1 MCDQIAYFKPIIA
14 QFDKLNEVFSKVKIE
29 YIQGEPVTKIVDGQM
44 IIEDSSTSKIIMDDK
59 QLKEITDL
67 TENVRKAL
75 LK

>member
-1 MCDQIAYFKPIIA
+1 
-14 QFDKLNEVFSKVKIE
+14 
-29 YIQGEPVTKIVDGQM
+29 M

-67 TENVRKAL
+67 TENVRKIL